1 MEAKEIIFGGKNMQN
16 VAFILIGLGILALIS
31 WGVKEFFIAS
41 EIPLLIRIAAG
52 AIGAGVLVLI
62 GVVIKDRRKKAKA
75 EDFKEVE
82 K

>member
-1 MEAKEIIFGGKNMQN
+1 MWQN
-16 VAFILIGLGILALIS
+16 TAFILIGIGILILIG
-31 WGVKEFFIAS
+31 WGVKGFFMAAD
-41 EIPLLIRIAAG
+41 IPIFIRVAVG

-62 GVVIKDRRKKAKA
+62 CVAIKDLLTKAKK